1 MALHHSP
8 INECIRIVAERFN
21 IPVDEIMSRD
31 MTEPLCRIRMI
42 AMHVAR
48 RVNQDRFTINR
59 IALRFDRDRSSI
71 LNASRRISEASTFS
85 PWLSRTVEE
94 LVNECR
100 RQLEEQAA
108 NYPAALNGHAC
119 IEQQMGSKEMG
130 SQGSDTLTAHTSG

>member
-48 RVNQDRFTINR
+48 RVNQDRFTVNR

-108 NYPAALNGHAC
+108 NYPALMNGSAC
-119 IEQQMGSKEMG
+119 MNGAMSAQRKGDTDLAIDAAQQ
-130 SQGSDTLTAHTSG
+130 